1 MTEQESIKEEITT
14 VEKSSPQQ
22 VVKTT
27 KQLEPA
33 VKMEHPQ
40 KVFEKMKTIFWFYQ
54 IIWYI
59 VAVVEILLGFRFF
72 LKALAANP
80 FSGFTFFINSIT
92 NPLTLPFQGIFGA
105 SINGIYVV
113 EWSTLFAMVVYL
125 LLAYG
130 LVELFQFIK
139 PVTKEEVEQ
148 TVDQTT

>member
-40 KVFEKMKTIFWFYQ
+40 KVFEKKKTIFRFYQ

-72 LKALAANP
+72 LKALASNP
-80 FSGFTFFINSIT
+80 FSGFTSFINSIT
-92 NPLTLPFQGIFGA
+92 NQLTLPFQ
-105 SINGIYVV
+105 
-113 EWSTLFAMVVYL
+113 
-125 LLAYG
+125 
-130 LVELFQFIK
+130 
-139 PVTKEEVEQ
+139 
-148 TVDQTT
+148 